1 MEATGVKPKLNKV
14 KISGR
19 VCSVIACSSSDYN
32 LAKWAKS
39 LCMLHHCIHDECVC
53 QPPYVLHSFPTNI
66 KKPLQRQKWLQL
78 LNRTK
83 TNSKKLWAPGKSSR
97 VCSKHFIDG
106 YPTEENPYPTEN
118 LGYDSKRKV
127 ENVTSI
133 TANPRKRKRAK
144 VSTPKP
150 ALLTMI
156 IYIFV

>member
-66 KKPLQRQKWLQL
+66 KKTLQRQKWLQL

-83 TNSKKLWAPGKSSR
+83 TNSKKLWHLENHLEFVRNISLMVTPLKKTLIPQKLYTTGSSSGLIR
-97 VCSKHFIDG
+97 
-106 YPTEENPYPTEN
+106 
-118 LGYDSKRKV
+118 
-127 ENVTSI
+127 
-133 TANPRKRKRAK
+133 
-144 VSTPKP
+144 
-150 ALLTMI
+150 M
-156 IYIFV
+156 